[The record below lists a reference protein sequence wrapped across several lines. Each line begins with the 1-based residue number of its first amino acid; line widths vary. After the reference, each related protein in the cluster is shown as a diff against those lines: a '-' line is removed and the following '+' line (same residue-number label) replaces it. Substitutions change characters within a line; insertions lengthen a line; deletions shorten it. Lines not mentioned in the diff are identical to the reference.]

1 MEKSLKTM
9 SLENIHFIFKTF
21 QSANQNPQTELCYHD
36 AFTLLVAV
44 MLSAQTTDAA
54 VNKATPALFQKAST
68 PQMMASL
75 SVEEIASCI
84 RTLNYYHTKAKHL
97 KAMANILI
105 KEHHGNV
112 PSTREDLEA
121 LPGVGR
127 KTANVVLNIAFHQP
141 TLAVDTH
148 IHRVANRLGLC
159 MTKTPLATEQD
170 LLKVIPEEFL
180 MNAHH
185 WLILHGRY
193 TCKAKKPLCHECHL
207 NKACELFNKN

>member
-1 MEKSLKTM
+1 MIT
-9 SLENIHFIFKTF
+9 ENIQKIFETF
-21 QSANQNPQTELCYHD
+21 QCANPYPKTELDYDD

-54 VNKATPALFQKAST
+54 VNKATPALFHKAST
-68 PQMMASL
+68 PKDMSNL
-75 SVEEIASCI
+75 KVEEIAQCI
-84 RTLNYYHTKAKHL
+84 RTLNYYLTKAKNL
-97 KAMANILI
+97 KAMSAILLQ
-105 KEHHGNV
+105 KHDGQV
-112 PSTREDLEA
+112 PKTREELES

-159 MTKTPLATEQD
+159 ATKTPLHTEQA
-170 LLKVIPEEFL
+170 LLKIIPQEFL
-180 MNAHH
+180 MHAHH

-193 TCKAKKPLCHECHL
+193 TCKARTPLCKQCP
-207 NKACELFNKN
+207 FNTVCPFIQVH